1 MSQGTSRR
9 NRDNYWEEV
18 KGTDPGYRSR
28 SVRICVQALKSIL
41 EVMDE
46 MDVAKLNKVYEDN
59 EARFS
64 KLEDELD
71 EIEKVRG
78 LAIAQVTSGCF
89 TSNKARLCHNHL
101 ANCKNFKLTYTKE
114 EVERILSC
122 SVPGDLK
129 NN

>member
-71 EIEKVRG
+71 EIEKLKRRRIRCFYV
-78 LAIAQVTSGCF
+78 VDSGSE
-89 TSNKARLCHNHL
+89 TL
-101 ANCKNFKLTYTKE
+101 E
-114 EVERILSC
+114 EVS
-122 SVPGDLK
+122 
-129 NN
+129 N